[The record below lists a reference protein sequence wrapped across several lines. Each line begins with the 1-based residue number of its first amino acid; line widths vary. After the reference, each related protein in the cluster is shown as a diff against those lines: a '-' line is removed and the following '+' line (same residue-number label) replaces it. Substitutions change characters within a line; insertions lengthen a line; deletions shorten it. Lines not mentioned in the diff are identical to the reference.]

1 MISDQRAQ
9 LGRYRLVHKLGS
21 GGMGSV
27 WLAHDLQ
34 LEREVAVKQL
44 MHHTD
49 NEDRD
54 ERRVRALREA
64 VAMAR
69 VRHPSIVGIHD
80 VLNVKGDPWIVM
92 EYIKGR
98 SLEVIIKESKTAGR
112 RLEERTIAAIGL
124 PVLRGLCAAHEA
136 SVVHRDVKPANIL
149 VANDDSVFLV
159 DFGIAKIAGDRSLT
173 AQQKVMGTLEFLAP
187 ERLTNEEVGAAAD
200 LWSLGV
206 TLFYALEG
214 YSPFR
219 PNGELSPEA
228 IVAAILSADPPQPL
242 RRGMLADAI
251 LRLLH
256 KNPAERAG
264 AGELTTVLQSIL
276 SPRPVSPGR
285 GSGRAMPRPGSPV
298 RPSEP
303 SRARGDLRD
312 PLVGTDTAARVAL
325 LLAMSAE
332 QAAKILASYPPRTRG
347 ELLQDLAVARPDTA
361 AAVLPML
368 SMTDIGRSVGH
379 LRPETAAAVLVAM
392 PVEEAARIL
401 NRTGART
408 AAGILMELPVK
419 ISASLV
425 KAMGAQPA
433 AEMLGFVRPA
443 TVAALLSAVD
453 GQSGKLLPLLDP
465 SFRMQVT
472 RFL

>member
-1 MISDQRAQ
+1 
-9 LGRYRLVHKLGS
+9 
-21 GGMGSV
+21 MGSV
-27 WLAHDLQ
+27 WLAQDLQ
-34 LEREVAVKQL
+34 LEREVAVKEL

-49 NEDRD
+49 GEDMD
-54 ERRVRALREA
+54 ERRMRALREA

-80 VLNVKGDPWIVM
+80 VLDVNGDPWIVM

-98 SLEVIIKESKTAGR
+98 SLEVIIKNANKAGR

-124 PVLRGLCAAHEA
+124 PVLSGLSAAHEVR
-136 SVVHRDVKPANIL
+136 VVHRDVKPANIL
-149 VANDDSVFLV
+149 VAHDDSVFLV

-173 AQQKVMGTLEFLAP
+173 GQQKVMGTMEFLAP
-187 ERLTNEEVGAAAD
+187 ERLTNEDVGAAAD
-200 LWSLGV
+200 MWSLGV

-228 IVAAILSADPPQPL
+228 IVSAILSADPPRPL
-242 RRGMLADAI
+242 RRGALADAI
-251 LRLLH
+251 LRLLR

-276 SPRPVSPGR
+276 STAPAGSRRDPGRPVT
-285 GSGRAMPRPGSPV
+285 RPGDQAWPV
-298 RPSEP
+298 GPR
-303 SRARGDLRD
+303 RADGDLRD
-312 PLVGTDTAARVAL
+312 PLVSTDTGARVAL

-332 QAAKILASYPPRTRG
+332 QAARVLASYPPRTRG
-347 ELLQDLAVARPDTA
+347 ELLQDLAAARPDTA
-361 AAVLPML
+361 AVILPML
-368 SMTDIGRSVGH
+368 STTDIGRSMSH
-379 LRPETAAAVLVAM
+379 LSPEIAAAVLVAM

-408 AAGILMELPVK
+408 AAGIVMELPVK

-425 KAMGAQPA
+425 KAMGVQPA

-443 TVAALLSAVD
+443 TVAALLTAVD

-465 SFRMQVT
+465 SFRVQVT
-472 RFL
+472 RFLLGPGTWDLGPDGRGGPVWG